1 MTAPAKFGDMG
12 VSESISIPIGTQA
25 RDSSA
30 SIDFDTPIEADVSSC
45 THFLDH
51 LG

>member
-1 MTAPAKFGDMG
+1 MPAKFGDMG
-12 VSESISIPIGTQA
+12 ASESISIPIGTQ
-25 RDSSA
+25 RRGSSV
-30 SIDFDTPIEADVSSC
+30 SIGIDTPLEADVSSC